1 MISGRMALPC
11 PFVFVTGATIKN
23 KNELKIKLRLLC
35 AIALTLASR
44 HAYPQT
50 EPLALPMDGPRMNE
64 PENLDVFQQ
73 WIRWNN
79 GGSLLMNHLMK
90 QAFHLYD
97 LRDGDIARLKTKAGW
112 IQRQQEVRDKL
123 MEIAGPFPEKTPL
136 NPVVTGIV
144 RKEGYRIE
152 KIVYESSP
160 GFYVTGCLFI
170 PAKIKGRAPA
180 VLNVIGHEQISYKEE
195 LDQVIILNLVKKGMV
210 VFTIDPIGQGEHV
223 QYFEPE
229 INFSSIGYSVIE
241 HCYFGNQCLLSG
253 VSPARYFIWD
263 GIRAIDYLLTRKEVD
278 PGRMGVTGFSGGG
291 TVTAYLGAFDDRVKV
306 AIPSSWSIAA
316 RRQVETK
323 GAQDA
328 EATLPQSV
336 AKGITFED
344 LIEVRAPK
352 PTMMTFVSRDEYLS
366 LQGAREAYA
375 EAKKAYEIFGRP
387 DDLQLVEDDSK
398 HWLTPRIRLAIYS
411 FFMKHFGLAGDP
423 SESEVQILKPEEL
436 TVTQTGQISTSLGG
450 EMVFDV
456 NKKETLP
463 LIQKLQASRSQVAS
477 HLAAIPE
484 KAKQI
489 SGYVTPAAD
498 AKQPFINGRYR
509 RAGYTVTKFALEG
522 EGEYV
527 IPFLLFEPVDKT
539 AKHPAVIYLH
549 PKGKITEAAR
559 GGEIEKLVRKGYVVA
574 AADVL
579 GIGETANTAA
589 RGLASGYMA
598 VLIGRSIVGIQAGDV
613 VRIAN
618 YLKTNGQTD
627 PDRIGA
633 IAFGEMCLPLIHA
646 AAFEPSI
653 KSMTL
658 VDPLLS
664 YRSVVMNR
672 KYMIGLTDNDPG
684 GVGHPYEVGFDWGVA
699 NVLTAYDLP
708 DLIGCLAPRKVVI
721 ARPRDQMLKPA
732 SPELLNED
740 MAFPRSAYES
750 MRATPNL
757 KVVEELEPIDDLVDW
772 TFE

>member
-1 MISGRMALPC
+1 M
-11 PFVFVTGATIKN
+11 
-23 KNELKIKLRLLC
+23 KIKLHLLYVIGVVLVC
-35 AIALTLASR
+35 GN
-44 HAYPQT
+44 AYAQR
-50 EPLALPMDGPRMNE
+50 EPVALPMDAPRMNE
-64 PENLDVFQQ
+64 PENLNVFQQ

-79 GGSLLMNHLMK
+79 GGSLLMNHLIK
-90 QAFHLYD
+90 QAFHLYEI
-97 LRDGDIARLKTKAGW
+97 RDGDIARLKTKADW
-112 IQRQQEVRDKL
+112 LQRQQDVKARL
-123 MEIAGPFPEKTPL
+123 MEITGPFPEKTPL
-136 NPVVTGIV
+136 NPVVTGTIK
-144 RKEGYRIE
+144 KEGYRIE
-152 KIVYESSP
+152 KIVYESMP

-195 LDQVIILNLVKKGMV
+195 LDQVIILNLVKKGIV

-241 HCYFGNQCLLSG
+241 HCYFGNQCFLSG

-263 GIRAIDYLLTRKEVD
+263 GIRAIDYLITRKEVD
-278 PGRMGVTGFSGGG
+278 PGRIGVTGFSGGG

-352 PTMMTFVSRDEYLS
+352 PTMMTFVSRDEYLC
-366 LQGAREAYA
+366 LQGAREAYE
-375 EAKKAYEIFGRP
+375 EAKKVYEIFGRP

-411 FFMKHFGLAGDP
+411 FFMKHFGLPGDP
-423 SESEVQILKPEEL
+423 SESDVQILKPEEL
-436 TVTQTGQISTSLGG
+436 HVTQTGQISTSLGG

-463 LIQKLQASRSQVAS
+463 FIQKLEASRSQVAN
-477 HLAAIPE
+477 HLAAIPG

-489 SGYVTPAAD
+489 SGYETPVVNG
-498 AKQPFINGRYR
+498 KQPFINGRYR
-509 RAGYTVTKFALEG
+509 REGYTVTKFAIEG

-527 IPFLLFEPVDKT
+527 IPFLLFEPVDHT
-539 AKHPAVIYLH
+539 AGHPAIIYLH
-549 PKGKITEAAR
+549 PKGKITEAAP
-559 GGEIEKLVRKGYVVA
+559 GGEIERLVKKGYVVA

-579 GIGETANTAA
+579 GVGETANTAA

-598 VLIGRSIVGIQAGDV
+598 VLIGRSIVGIQAADV
-613 VRIAN
+613 VRVAN

-627 PDRIGA
+627 PEKIGA

-653 KSMTL
+653 KTVTL
-658 VDPLLS
+658 VDPLVS

-672 KYMIGLTDNDPG
+672 KYMVGLTDNDPG
-684 GVGHPYEVGFDWGVA
+684 GVGHPYEVAFDWGIA

-721 ARPRDQMLKPA
+721 AQPRDQMLKPA
-732 SPELLNED
+732 SAELLNEEL
-740 MAFPRSAYES
+740 AFPRSAYAF
-750 MRATPNL
+750 MNAIPNL
-757 KVVEELEPIDDLVDW
+757 KVLQDVQAADDLVDW
-772 TFE
+772 TFK